1 MMWKPR
7 HQRQTPATSSR
18 LGAPGG
24 DRGVQGVRA
33 WALTQT
39 SSREPENCLSK
50 YFILGDPSKKTL
62 HIRQMP
68 DNTLD
73 FFFLVFYFFL
83 FKSTKT
89 I

>member
-1 MMWKPR
+1 
-7 HQRQTPATSSR
+7 

-73 FFFLVFYFFL
+73 FFFWSSIFSFL
-83 FKSTKT
+83 NQLKQFDA
-89 I
+89 